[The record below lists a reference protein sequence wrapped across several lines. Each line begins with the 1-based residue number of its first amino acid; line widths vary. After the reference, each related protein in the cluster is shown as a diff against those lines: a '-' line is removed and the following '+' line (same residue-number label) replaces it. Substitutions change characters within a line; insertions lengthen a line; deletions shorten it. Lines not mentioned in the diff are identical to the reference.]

1 MQFDNPPPTPEA
13 TAIYDEIKELL
24 SGFRDPDHDMH
35 TVEGGYSIRYVVG
48 EATLQILVH
57 DDGNV
62 ELIRWEGVS
71 IKWQHWTS
79 VWPIKNI
86 VNGWLREYDPTSKG
100 EE

>member
-1 MQFDNPPPTPEA
+1 MQLDKQPPTPEA

-24 SGFRDPDHDMH
+24 SGFRDPDQVH
-35 TVEGGYSIRYVVG
+35 VIESGYSIRYIAG
-48 EATLQILVH
+48 QATLQILVH

-79 VWPIKNI
+79 VWPLKNI
-86 VNGWLREYDPTSKG
+86 VNGWLREYDMKATG